1 MRKKNLLIGA
11 AMLAAVSLTGI
22 CSAEELTESAAV
34 EMMTETFSRA
44 EEEAVSEA
52 AGESITTAIDISDA
66 SEGEWQTDIRM
77 GINREHQLIAG
88 SGMSLDEWD
97 ASVARMKQEGLEA
110 SFTVESLRE
119 EDPQV
124 QILEEDGQIYQIS
137 GSSAFAPVNGPME
150 AYRMA
155 YSLVK
160 MLGGS
165 ELTDLRL
172 WSVIDINGKEVYSFQ
187 QVSGSE
193 EVLGSILKIA
203 TDENDR
209 VTAVFASLDPESTRE
224 EKLVTRE
231 QAEEAVRGHILEE
244 TGETVQV
251 LDNLTDRTIYMPVDM
266 ATALNLDADEDD
278 PVPNMV
284 LWVVYTENKAESG
297 QSDEAAAEAAERETY
312 PYLANYVK
320 LDGTFVKSL
329 AVKEPG
335 DTDSLDG
342 YRKQDIFTGMTAGT
356 YTGEITGNDDE
367 IITVTVP
374 VMHSVEDGKWYLGD
388 LNRRIA
394 VADFYEAAYSED
406 HDLKLVSTE
415 DNTGWDNEDLYM
427 YLNYIRA
434 WDFYADMGWIGPDGR
449 GTDVVILKDLCTSD
463 HTLYEN
469 ACSIGKVENWQMFG
483 YTGYN
488 MDGTPLGLA
497 RGLDVMAHEYT
508 HTFTSTV
515 MNTNLYENDQ
525 GAINEAMSDIMGN
538 LTEYICRDTEDKNWI
553 LGENTGM
560 VIRSMSDPNAFHQPE
575 YVWDVF
581 YGPHTDE
588 PATTN
593 DRGGV
598 HSNSSLLNRIGAL
611 LCKDHGMSLE
621 DAVAFWTMT
630 AVGMTPR
637 TDYVQIPGLLDW
649 ALKESGNAAFAEP
662 LEALI
667 EEERLSSTQLP
678 EKLPINHKLVKL
690 QLPDTEAFKD
700 ENWGLF
706 YFQLNTEKLGQIGKA
721 VFETI
726 GHMIKDGDDLS
737 GYLDILSRLAE
748 NLHLDGTKLKL
759 DSIEDEDGM
768 IDAITDI
775 LTESMNG
782 ILVQGMGWEE
792 KGSGEVTVMLQDY
805 PTVYVLMNITK
816 SGTQIN
822 ELAILVND
830 RWIEIDLGKFRETD
844 PEQTDKENPDDLLSA
859 AGDVISMVQS
869 VIESFDEEPAVEQ
882 EALTELPQEETGE
895 TEVSGVLD
903 AITRL
908 IDTGLKVADYYLTDE
923 AERPSL
929 EELFAR
935 PTEAEYLPTRGLENI
950 TLDIR

>member
-1 MRKKNLLIGA
+1 MRKKNFLIGA
-11 AMLAAVSLTGI
+11 AMLAAVSLAGSF
-22 CSAEELTESAAV
+22 SAEELTERAAA
-34 EMMTETFSRA
+34 M
-44 EEEAVSEA
+44 A
-52 AGESITTAIDISDA
+52 AGESMTQAVDVSDA
-66 SEGEWQTDIRM
+66 SDGEWHTDIRM

-88 SGMSLDEWD
+88 SGMGLDEWD
-97 ASVARMKQEGLEA
+97 ASVAQMKREGLEA
-110 SFTVESLRE
+110 SCTEESLRE
-119 EDPQV
+119 ADPRIR
-124 QILEEDGQIYQIS
+124 ILEKDGQIYQIS
-137 GSSAFAPVNGPME
+137 GSSAFAPVTGPME

-165 ELTDLRL
+165 KRTDLRL
-172 WSVIDINGKEVYSFQ
+172 WSVIDVNGKEVYSFQ
-187 QVSGSE
+187 QISGSE

-224 EKLVTRE
+224 ENLVTRE
-231 QAEEAVRGHILEE
+231 QAEEAVLDHILEE
-244 TGETVQV
+244 TGKTVQV
-251 LDNLTDRTIYMPVDM
+251 LDDLTDRTIYMPVDM
-266 ATALNLDADEDD
+266 AQALNLDSDEED

-284 LWVVYTENKAESG
+284 LWVVYTENRTGSG
-297 QSDEAAAEAAERETY
+297 QSEEAAAEREAY

-342 YRKQDIFTGMTAGT
+342 YRRQDVFAGMEAGT
-356 YTGEITGNDDE
+356 YTGKITGRDDE
-367 IITVTVP
+367 TFTITVP
-374 VMHSVEDGKWYLGD
+374 VMHSVEDGNWYLGD
-388 LNRRIA
+388 LSRRIA

-406 HDLKLVSTE
+406 HDLKLVSTK
-415 DNTGWDNEDLYM
+415 DNTGWDNEDLFM

-434 WDFYADMGWIGPDGR
+434 WDFYADMGWIGPDGQ
-449 GTDVVILKDLCTSD
+449 GTDVIILKDMCTSD
-463 HTLYEN
+463 GTLYEN
-469 ACSIGKVENWQMFG
+469 ACSVGKVENWQMFG

-508 HTFTSTV
+508 HTFTATV

-538 LTEYICRDTEDKNWI
+538 LTEYICRDTEDKNWA

-560 VIRSMSDPNAFHQPE
+560 VIRSMSDPNAFQQPE

-588 PATTN
+588 PATAN

-621 DAVAFWTMT
+621 DAAAFWTMT

-637 TDYVQIPGLLDW
+637 TDYVQIPALLGW
-649 ALKESGNAAFAEP
+649 ALEESGNEAFAEP
-662 LEALI
+662 LQALI
-667 EEERLSSTQLP
+667 DEERLSSTQLP
-678 EKLPINHKLVKL
+678 EKLPYDRKLVRL

-706 YFQLNTEKLGQIGKA
+706 YIQLNTEKLGHIGGA
-721 VFETI
+721 VFETL
-726 GHMIKDGDDLS
+726 GHMFMDGDDLS
-737 GYLDILSRLAE
+737 GYLDILSRLAD

-759 DSIEDEDGM
+759 DSIEDEEGM
-768 IDAITDI
+768 LDAVTE
-775 LTESMNG
+775 LFTESLSG
-782 ILVQGMGWEE
+782 ILIQGMGWEE
-792 KGSGEVTVMLQDY
+792 NSSGEMTVMIRDY
-805 PTVYVLMNITK
+805 PTVYALMNITK

-822 ELAILVND
+822 DLAILFND
-830 RWIEIDLGKFRETD
+830 RWIDLGIIQALNMMQPNT
-844 PEQTDKENPDDLLSA
+844 ENPDDLLSTVEN
-859 AGDVISMVQS
+859 VISMVQS
-869 VIESFDEEPAVEQ
+869 VIEDFGEEPAPEQ
-882 EALTELPQEETGE
+882 EALTEPLQEETE
-895 TEVSGVLD
+895 EMEVSDTLD
-903 AITRL
+903 TILEL
-908 IDTGLKVADYYLTDE
+908 IETGLNVADYYLTDE
-923 AERPSL
+923 AKRPPL

-935 PTEAEYLPTRGLENI
+935 PTKAEYLPTRGLENI
-950 TLDIR
+950 TLEKQ